1 MLYSA
6 LKIMFNLLFQIY
18 KRIVLSS
25 LFQQCEE

>member
-6 LKIMFNLLFQIY
+6 LKIMLNLLFQIY
-18 KRIVLSS
+18 DRIVLSS